1 VALVEKPGFR
11 WLPFLKPRPRPDE
24 DERLMQLF
32 RNRADL
38 KKVHTAL
45 QDEVY
50 ELKER
55 IKQQETSHTRTQEQL
70 DNLEGLLG
78 TADAGFN
85 ALVFFQLRALWR
97 ACHHQLEVFGAELE
111 RQQEE
116 RERKKQMFEFNQAQ
130 RVRLDAIDARL
141 AAAERMVEES
151 QAGRAELEQRLA
163 KLKGFWNY
171 FKRRRVQ
178 HQLTQSQAPLAQ
190 SQRAVQ
196 EIRDEHAAKSAEQ
209 CEPFP
214 GISVEGRRA
223 INLAT
228 IAYALVLGVKLSTHG
243 LATRAREC
251 MQKRVQEAS
260 YGSRDDCDALMV
272 AIAQALDAVKQ
283 RKDVAGDIKVCV
295 ELLREHSQYRSPG
308 DTIPL
313 ADSLGAVIPPN
324 TSGKA
329 MLALSAP
336 QVLADDY
343 WNIYRVLL
351 R

>member
-1 VALVEKPGFR
+1 VALVEKLGFG
-11 WLPFLKPRPRPDE
+11 WLPFFKSRPRPDE
-24 DERLMQLF
+24 DERLVQLF

-55 IKQQETSHTRTQEQL
+55 IKQQDTSHSRTQEQL

-78 TADAGFN
+78 TPDAGFN

-130 RVRLDAIDARL
+130 RARLEEIDARL
-141 AAAERMVEES
+141 AAAERALEEK
-151 QAGRAELEQRLA
+151 QAARTDLERRLA
-163 KLKGFWNY
+163 TLKGFWNY
-171 FKRRRVQ
+171 FKRRRLR
-178 HQLTQSQAPLAQ
+178 HELAHSQAPLAEAQ
-190 SQRAVQ
+190 QAGQ
-196 EIRDEHAAKSAEQ
+196 GIREEHAAKSAEQ

-214 GISVEGRRA
+214 GLSVEGRRA

-228 IAYALVLGVKLSTHG
+228 IAYALVLGAKLSTHA

-251 MQKRVQEAS
+251 MQRRVQEAS
-260 YGSRDDCDALMV
+260 YGSRADCDALMV
-272 AIAQALDAVKQ
+272 AIAQALNAVRQ

-329 MLALSAP
+329 MLALSGP

>member
-1 VALVEKPGFR
+1 VALVEKLGVR
-11 WLPFLKPRPRPDE
+11 WLLFFRPRPRPEE

-55 IKQQETSHTRTQEQL
+55 IKQQEISHGRTQEQL
-70 DNLEGLLG
+70 ENLEGLLG
-78 TADAGFN
+78 TPEAGFN

-130 RVRLDAIDARL
+130 RARLDEIDARL
-141 AAAERMVEES
+141 AAAEREVEEKRS
-151 QAGRAELEQRLA
+151 ARAELEQRLGRFR
-163 KLKGFWNY
+163 GFWNY
-171 FKRRRVQ
+171 FKRRRLQ
-178 HQLTQSQAPLAQ
+178 HELTMSQPSLAEAE
-190 SQRAVQ
+190 RTVQ
-196 EIRDEHAAKSAEQ
+196 ELRDEHAAKSAEQ
-209 CEPFP
+209 CGPFP
-214 GISVEGRRA
+214 GLSVEGRRA

-228 IAYALVLGVKLSTHG
+228 IAYALVLGARLSTHG
-243 LATRAREC
+243 LAARAKEC
-251 MQKRVQEAS
+251 MQRRVQEAS
-260 YGSRDDCDALMV
+260 YGSRADCEALMV
-272 AIAQALDAVKQ
+272 AIAQTLNAVKQ